1 VVKEWLD
8 QHSTRSFMTRQ
19 PNPFDARIEN
29 VCERIASAQAT
40 YQQRGFSEAREEFLE
55 LFEEAKSLGLSGG
68 DIILGLGCCSD
79 SLRDFPA
86 AIAYC
91 RKALEI
97 DPLSPSYRRSW
108 GIVVGRI
115 RAAILDEAR
124 PLDDAE
130 TLTLCRL
137 LAQHGAAD
145 VPVHLRHAR
154 VLLKTGNVAEAKAVA
169 MALAKLAPFSE
180 VWAVL
185 AHIALV
191 SDDGPLAE
199 YVNNSVTSGEA
210 TGLPFVTSQP
220 MAQA

>member
-1 VVKEWLD
+1 
-8 QHSTRSFMTRQ
+8 MTRQ
-19 PNPFDARIEN
+19 PNPFEPKVEKI
-29 VCERIASAQAT
+29 CERISNAQSRYGERAF
-40 YQQRGFSEAREEFLE
+40 GEARDEFLE
-55 LFEEAKSLGLSGG
+55 LYEEAKSLGLAGG
-68 DIILGLGCCSD
+68 DIVWGLGCCAD
-79 SLRDFPA
+79 SLHDFPA

-108 GIVVGRI
+108 GIVAGRV
-115 RAAILDEAR
+115 RAAVLDEAR

-145 VPVHLRHAR
+145 VAVHLRYAR
-154 VLLKTGNVAEAKAVA
+154 VLLKTGNIAEAKAVA
-169 MALAKLAPFSE
+169 LAVARLSPFSE
-180 VWAVL
+180 VWTVL
-185 AHIALV
+185 AHIALI

-199 YVNNSVTSGEA
+199 FVNNAVTSGEA
-210 TGLPFVTSQP
+210 TVLPFVTSQP

>member
-1 VVKEWLD
+1 MVKEWLPPVL
-8 QHSTRSFMTRQ
+8 HKEPMTRH
-19 PNPFDARIEN
+19 PNPFDPRVEK

-55 LFEEAKSLGLSGG
+55 LFEEAKSLGLAAP
-68 DIILGLGCCSD
+68 DVIWGLGCCAD
-79 SLRDFPA
+79 SLHDFPA
-86 AIAYC
+86 AIAYV
-91 RKALEI
+91 RRALEL
-97 DPLSPSYRRSW
+97 DPVSVSYRRSW
-108 GIVVGRI
+108 AVVVGRV

-124 PLDDAE
+124 PLDDSE

-145 VPVHLRHAR
+145 VAVHLRYAR

-169 MALAKLAPFSE
+169 MAVSKLSPFSE

-191 SDDGPLAE
+191 SDDEDLAE
-199 YVNNSVTSGEA
+199 YVNNAVTNGDA
-210 TGLPFVTSQP
+210 TGLPFVTSP

>member
-1 VVKEWLD
+1 
-8 QHSTRSFMTRQ
+8 MNRQ
-19 PNPFDARIEN
+19 PNPFDPRIEK
-29 VCERIASAQAT
+29 VCERISNAQT
-40 YQQRGFSEAREEFLE
+40 MYQQRGFSEARDEFLE
-55 LFEEAKSLGLSGG
+55 LFEEAKNLGLSGG
-68 DIILGLGCCSD
+68 DIVWGLGCCSD
-79 SLRDFPA
+79 SLHDFPS

-97 DPLSPSYRRSW
+97 DPLSPSYRRSFA
-108 GIVVGRI
+108 IVVGRV

-124 PLDDAE
+124 PLDDSE

-137 LAQHGAAD
+137 LAQYGSADAA
-145 VPVHLRHAR
+145 VHLRHAR

-169 MALAKLAPFSE
+169 MAVSKLSPLSE

-185 AHIALV
+185 AHIALI

-199 YVNNSVTSGEA
+199 YVNNAVTSGEA

>member
-1 VVKEWLD
+1 
-8 QHSTRSFMTRQ
+8 MTRQ
-19 PNPFDARIEN
+19 PNPFDPRIEK
-29 VCERIASAQAT
+29 VCERIAKAQSRYGERAF
-40 YQQRGFSEAREEFLE
+40 GEARDELIE
-55 LFEEAKSLGLSGG
+55 LFDEAKSLGLAGG
-68 DIILGLGCCSD
+68 DIVWGLGCCAD
-79 SLRDFPA
+79 SLHDFPA

-108 GIVVGRI
+108 GIVAGRV
-115 RAAILDEAR
+115 REAILDEAR

-137 LAQHGAAD
+137 LASNGAAD
-145 VPVHLRHAR
+145 VVVHLRYAR

-169 MALAKLAPFSE
+169 MAVSKLAPVSE

-199 YVNNSVTSGEA
+199 YVNNAVTSGEA